1 MFNAQPSAQAQALHE
16 TPIQAALDG
25 VLEPSDLTIAQVQS
39 FVVMSRQLDCHM
51 DYASLVMAAS
61 ENLRRLCEHP
71 CREYAVAVAALSLR
85 IAEEHLT

>member
-1 MFNAQPSAQAQALHE
+1 MFNAPALPLSPETQPQRLPHDQ
-16 TPIQAALDG
+16 T
-25 VLEPSDLTIAQVQS
+25 LEPKDETIAELQS

-71 CREYAVAVAALSLR
+71 CREYAIAVAALSLR
-85 IAEEHLT
+85 IAEEHLV

>member
-1 MFNAQPSAQAQALHE
+1 MFNAQPSTAQALQPQPLPHD
-16 TPIQAALDG
+16 QA
-25 VLEPSDLTIAQVQS
+25 LEPKDETIAELQS